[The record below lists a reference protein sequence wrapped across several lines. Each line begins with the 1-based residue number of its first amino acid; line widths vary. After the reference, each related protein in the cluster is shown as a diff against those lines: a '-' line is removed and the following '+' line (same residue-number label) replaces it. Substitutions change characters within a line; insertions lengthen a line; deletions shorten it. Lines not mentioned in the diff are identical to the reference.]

1 MSQLERFE
9 IELEHDIDEQYQY
22 EPGELLRGTVIVKA
36 RDSIR
41 VRSILLQIKG
51 EASVSWEEPKG
62 SVKADEVYV
71 EEVIT
76 LLQSPTVE
84 SVTLNKGTYKYPFQ
98 FPLPQNLPSSFI
110 GKFGSVTYVLK
121 ATLRED
127 SKFGLNPTITSE
139 PFLVLRKLDI
149 ANDAALLQPSEKQAA
164 RRIWGTFAF
173 CMSGRVSVTLKVNRR
188 AFLPGED
195 IVLDA
200 IIDNS
205 SPRHVIGVQASLVMH
220 SRFHAHHKSSSNT
233 QTVNKRYEAWD
244 MGNGEERAW
253 KNVRLTVP
261 PYIPESRL
269 DGCDVIDID
278 YELQLRVDVDGD
290 TNVIASVPVVIGTT
304 KGGGSGANGSG
315 AAVGV
320 EGSSARPRLY
330 QTKDQRRDNVSTDGN
345 DNEKQSRDG
354 DSRDGGNGHMY
365 NNEDDDDEENG
376 GLDGIDFAMNEEES
390 EQFRR
395 PMEPG
400 TTRKNPIFVRD

>member
-1 MSQLERFE
+1 
-9 IELEHDIDEQYQY
+9 
-22 EPGELLRGTVIVKA
+22 
-36 RDSIR
+36 
-41 VRSILLQIKG
+41 
-51 EASVSWEEPKG
+51 
-62 SVKADEVYV
+62 
-71 EEVIT
+71 
-76 LLQSPTVE
+76 
-84 SVTLNKGTYKYPFQ
+84 
-98 FPLPQNLPSSFI
+98 
-110 GKFGSVTYVLK
+110 
-121 ATLRED
+121 
-127 SKFGLNPTITSE
+127 
-139 PFLVLRKLDI
+139 
-149 ANDAALLQPSEKQAA
+149 
-164 RRIWGTFAF
+164 
-173 CMSGRVSVTLKVNRR
+173 
-188 AFLPGED
+188 
-195 IVLDA
+195 
-200 IIDNS
+200 
-205 SPRHVIGVQASLVMH
+205 
-220 SRFHAHHKSSSNT
+220 
-233 QTVNKRYEAWD
+233 

-304 KGGGSGANGSG
+304 KGAGSGANGSG

-354 DSRDGGNGHMY
+354 DSRDEGNGHMY